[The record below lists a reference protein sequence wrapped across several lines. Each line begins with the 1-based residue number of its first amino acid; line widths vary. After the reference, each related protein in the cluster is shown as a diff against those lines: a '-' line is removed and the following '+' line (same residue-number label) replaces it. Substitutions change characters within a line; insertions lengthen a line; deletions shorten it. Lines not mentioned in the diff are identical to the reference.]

1 MLGLNEIE
9 NTPGVDPLGDPTRGI
24 VPGLNALLGAGTYA
38 AINTGTIGTDAI
50 KVGLIYKP
58 AKVTPVGA
66 FQILDSTDDPRF
78 IDTRS
83 RPVLA
88 QTFQVIA
95 TGARFTVAVNHLKS
109 KGSACAGDPD
119 TGDGAG
125 NCNLTRKAAAAGA
138 RRLARHRPD
147 GQRRSGLPDHRRPQL
162 VRDGGSDRRDQGRPR
177 RHAGHGRRL
186 HEPRRLHLGTYAYSY
201 VFDGQAGYL
210 DHALGELDA

>member
-58 AKVTPVGA
+58 AKVTPVGP
-66 FQILDSTDDPRF
+66 FKILTSTVDPRF
-78 IDTRS
+78 IDTKS

-88 QTFQVIA
+88 QTFQVNA

-109 KGSACAGDPD
+109 KGSDCTDVGDPD
-119 TGDGAG
+119 TGDGQG
-125 NCNLTRKAAAAGA
+125 NCNRHAPEGRAGA

-147 GQRRSGLPDHRRPQL
+147 RAAAIRTS
-162 VRDGGSDRRDQGRPR
+162 
-177 RHAGHGRRL
+177 
-186 HEPRRLHLGTYAYSY
+186 
-201 VFDGQAGYL
+201 
-210 DHALGELDA
+210 